1 MIMIVKARLSAIQ
14 EHLTCMTATNSISQS
29 AVLAYSIESGIPK
42 VLLVTSR
49 GRGRWVLPKGHIDAG
64 QNPREAALCEAYEEA
79 GIKGHLAE
87 TKIGTY
93 SYSKADEKNGHA
105 YRVKVYPMQVS
116 TLADDWPEKN
126 QRDRVWMDFPA
137 ASHAVEEPELQDL
150 LRDFGD
156 MLSALYLQKS

>member
-1 MIMIVKARLSAIQ
+1 
-14 EHLTCMTATNSISQS
+14 MTITNSISQS
-29 AVLAYSIESGIPK
+29 AVLAYSVESGNPQ

-64 QNPREAALCEAYEEA
+64 KNSREAALCEAYEEA
-79 GIKGHLAE
+79 GIRGHLAE

-93 SYSKADEKNGHA
+93 FYSKADEKDGHI

-126 QRDRVWMDFPA
+126 QRDRIWMDFPA
-137 ASHAVEEPELQDL
+137 ASQAVEEPELQNL
-150 LRDFGD
+150 LRDFGE
-156 MLSALYLQKS
+156 MLSALYFQKA